1 MARLSTMLP
10 ATNVCKSGKI
20 DREAGETKRK
30 RKAYAA
36 KEHFLQAQHK
46 EIGYKVCIEAIRK
59 DERKTSERIS

>member
-10 ATNVCKSGKI
+10 ATNVCKSRKI
-20 DREAGETKRK
+20 DREAGKTKRK

-36 KEHFLQAQHK
+36 KEHFLQAHK

-59 DERKTSERIS
+59 D